1 METNEKFNLQEEAV
15 QTTSNEPQK
24 NSNEKSRSMELT
36 TKGAIVAALILIL
49 LIPTTLISNLIKE
62 RLKREESVREEVCSK
77 WASEQTL
84 AGPFLIIPYN
94 EPLSNPKND
103 GPLFETRYCYIL
115 PEMLDISG
123 EIIPFERHRSIY
135 KITVYQSDLKFNGT
149 FPKIDLKSLNI
160 KEENLMLDKA
170 AFYFELSDFRGIEEQ
185 LNVNWDNKSLTL
197 GKENTFVNATENGL
211 TAPVVLNLEDLN
223 KEHKFSL
230 NIKLK
235 GSENLKFIP
244 LGKTTGTHLTS
255 TWTNPSF
262 TGSFIP
268 NNPAEISENGFSA
281 DWKIL
286 HLNLKFPQIWKGM
299 TYNVYESA
307 YGVTLLQSTD
317 SYTKTERSVKYAILF
332 IGLTFALYFFIEILQ
347 KKKVHP
353 LQYVLVGIA
362 LCIFYT
368 LLLSISEYLNFNW
381 AYLISSVAIIILI
394 SLYTSSAFKSWK
406 IACIFGIVLS
416 ILYGFI
422 FILIQLQ
429 DGALLF
435 GSIGLF
441 ALLAAIMYYSRKI
454 DWYRN

>member
-1 METNEKFNLQEEAV
+1 METNEKFNLQEERV
-15 QTTSNEPQK
+15 QRTNNESP
-24 NSNEKSRSMELT
+24 NEKSKSTELT
-36 TKGAIVAALILIL
+36 IKGAIVAVLILVL
-49 LIPTTLISNLIKE
+49 LIPTTLITGLIKE

-94 EPLSNPKND
+94 EPVSNPKKD
-103 GPLFETRYCYIL
+103 EPLFQTKYCYIL
-115 PEMLDISG
+115 PETMDISG
-123 EIIPFERHRSIY
+123 EIIPFERYRSIY
-135 KITVYQSDLKFNGT
+135 KITVYQSDLKLKGT
-149 FPKIDLKSLNI
+149 FSKIDAKSLNI
-160 KEENLMLDKA
+160 PVENLLLDKA
-170 AFYFELSDFRGIEEQ
+170 ILYFELSDFRGIEEQ
-185 LNVNWDNKSLTL
+185 LVINWNNKPLIL
-197 GKENTFVNATENGL
+197 GKENTPVDVSDDGL
-211 TAPVVLNLEDLN
+211 TAPVELSIEDLN
-223 KEHKFSL
+223 KEHQFSL

-244 LGKTTGTHLTS
+244 LGKMTETHLS
-255 TWTNPSF
+255 SSWKNPSF
-262 TGSFIP
+262 TGNFIP
-268 NNPAEISENGFSA
+268 NNPAEISEKGFKA

-286 HLNLKFPQIWKGM
+286 HLNLKFPQIWKGV
-299 TYNVYESA
+299 TYNVDEAA

-317 SYTKTERSVKYAILF
+317 SYAKTERSIKYAVLF

-353 LQYVLVGIA
+353 LQYVLVGLA
-362 LCIFYT
+362 LSIFYT
-368 LLLSISEYLNFNW
+368 LLLSISEYLDFNW

-394 SLYTSSAFKSWK
+394 SLYTASAFKRWK
-406 IACIFGIVLS
+406 IACIFCAVLS
-416 ILYGFI
+416 VLYGFI

-441 ALLAAIMYYSRKI
+441 ILLAAVMYYSRKI

>member
-1 METNEKFNLQEEAV
+1 METNEKFNLQEERV
-15 QTTSNEPQK
+15 QTTSNE
-24 NSNEKSRSMELT
+24 SSSEKSRSAELT
-36 TKGAIVAALILIL
+36 AKGAIVAALILVL
-49 LIPTTLISNLIKE
+49 LIPTTLITNLIKE

-94 EPLSNPKND
+94 EPVSNPKKD
-103 GPLFETRYCYIL
+103 GPLFETKYCYIL
-115 PEMLDISG
+115 PEKLVISG
-123 EIIPFERHRSIY
+123 EIIPFERYRSIY
-135 KITVYQSDLKFNGT
+135 KITVYQSEITFNGT

-160 KEENLMLDKA
+160 PKENLLLDKA
-170 AFYFELSDFRGIEEQ
+170 TLYFELSDFRGIEEQ
-185 LNVNWDNKSLTL
+185 LNINWNDKMLTL
-197 GKENTFVNATENGL
+197 GKGNAFVNASDNGL
-211 TAPVVLNLEDLN
+211 TAPLDLTVEDLN
-223 KEHKFSL
+223 KEHQFSL
-230 NIKLK
+230 DFKLK

-244 LGKTTGTHLTS
+244 LGKTTETYLS
-255 TWTNPSF
+255 SSWKNPSF

-268 NNPAEISENGFSA
+268 NNPAEISENGFEA
-281 DWKIL
+281 NWKIL
-286 HLNLKFPQIWKGM
+286 HLNLKFPQVWKNIS
-299 TYNVYESA
+299 YNVYESS

-317 SYTKTERSVKYAILF
+317 SYAKTERSIKYAVLF

-353 LQYVLVGIA
+353 VQYVLVGIG

-368 LLLSISEYLNFNW
+368 LLLSISEYLDFNW

-406 IACIFGIVLS
+406 IACIFSAVLS

-441 ALLAAIMYYSRKI
+441 ILLAAIMYYSRKI
-454 DWYRN
+454 DWYKN